1 MKTRAQA
8 PGYYRCK
15 VGDIVVT
22 ALNDGALA
30 EPADVLTGIDAAGAA
45 AILTG
50 AFRPPAPLITVN
62 AFLIE
67 TPDRTVLLDTGCGNR
82 MGPTAGRMAANL
94 AAAGIAAADVD
105 LVLLTHLHPDHVNG
119 LLTADGGAAFPR
131 AKVMV
136 HAADAAVFLSE
147 VVAAGAPDAAKPVFA
162 MAQAAIA
169 PYADRFATFE
179 DGAVVPGI
187 TVVPLPGHSPGHS
200 GFRIADGGESLLVW
214 GDVVHVPDLQSPR
227 PDVGMVFDAD
237 PDLAIRTRRAA
248 FAQAAETRELVAGM
262 HLLFPGFAHVQAD
275 GDAFRLAPIMWSAN
289 F

>member
-1 MKTRAQA
+1 LPADPNTEESKMKTRAQA

-119 LLTADGGAAFPR
+119 LLTADGGAERGGGGRRTRCGKAGVRHGAGGDR
-131 AKVMV
+131 AVCGSV
-136 HAADAAVFLSE
+136 RDVRGRRGRAGDHGGS
-147 VVAAGAPDAAKPVFA
+147 AAGS
-162 MAQAAIA
+162 Q
-169 PYADRFATFE
+169 
-179 DGAVVPGI
+179 PG
-187 TVVPLPGHSPGHS
+187 P
-200 GFRIADGGESLLVW
+200 
-214 GDVVHVPDLQSPR
+214 
-227 PDVGMVFDAD
+227 
-237 PDLAIRTRRAA
+237 
-248 FAQAAETRELVAGM
+248 
-262 HLLFPGFAHVQAD
+262 
-275 GDAFRLAPIMWSAN
+275 
-289 F
+289 